1 LRSPGFCVFKVEP
14 NLLISDRKS
23 MKSLSDLKLLD
34 DFTIYRSDGTPK
46 LKPGDK
52 LLVMIN
58 SESEVV
64 GVRKSS
70 GLL

>member
-1 LRSPGFCVFKVEP
+1 
-14 NLLISDRKS
+14 